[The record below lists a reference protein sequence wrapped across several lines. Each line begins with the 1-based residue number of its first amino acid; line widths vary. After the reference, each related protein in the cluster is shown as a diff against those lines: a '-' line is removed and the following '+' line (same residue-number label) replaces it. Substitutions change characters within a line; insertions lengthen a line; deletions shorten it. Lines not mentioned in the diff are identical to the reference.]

1 MLIHEIDQLALRFE
15 RPAQLPAWVGT
26 ELRGMVK
33 EHFKRGVC
41 CHPELDGLSEDE
53 CQTIALP
60 ECSTCPAELREDCPY
75 ALAFEPGAMNSDLRT
90 GEEPARPLVLAPA
103 FPTPERFAAGDTLD
117 FRVLL
122 IGRAVEAVHP
132 LLEAIAIAG
141 WERGLG
147 PTKSRVPVLLENLH
161 LARHRQHR
169 LDLASL
175 PARDDPQLGTVP
187 RVCVEITAP
196 LSLLNKQQPG
206 RPLITQPTCTDLVK
220 ASISVVTGL
229 ARWCGEPCEID
240 KPSLLA
246 AADKVPVLAYDLG
259 HFQQTVRARQGAQRV
274 EFEALAG
281 TARDCWGAGRLI
293 LSDVPRSLLPWL
305 EWGGRLHVGN
315 RRSAG
320 AGSWRLLL

>member
-1 MLIHEIDQLALRFE
+1 MLIHEIDNIALRFD
-15 RPAQLPAWVGT
+15 RPTRLPAWVGT

-33 EHFKRGVC
+33 EHFKRWVC
-41 CHPELDGLSEDE
+41 CHPELDGLSDDE
-53 CQTIALP
+53 RTDDNCQAIALP
-60 ECSTCPAELREDCPY
+60 ECSTCPAELREECYY

-103 FPTPERFAAGDTLD
+103 FPTPERIAAGDALD

-122 IGRAVEAVHP
+122 IGRAIEAVHP

-175 PARDDPQLGTVP
+175 PA
-187 RVCVEITAP
+187 
-196 LSLLNKQQPG
+196 
-206 RPLITQPTCTDLVK
+206 
-220 ASISVVTGL
+220 
-229 ARWCGEPCEID
+229 
-240 KPSLLA
+240 
-246 AADKVPVLAYDLG
+246 
-259 HFQQTVRARQGAQRV
+259 
-274 EFEALAG
+274 G
-281 TARDCWGAGRLI
+281 TARDAWGAGRLI